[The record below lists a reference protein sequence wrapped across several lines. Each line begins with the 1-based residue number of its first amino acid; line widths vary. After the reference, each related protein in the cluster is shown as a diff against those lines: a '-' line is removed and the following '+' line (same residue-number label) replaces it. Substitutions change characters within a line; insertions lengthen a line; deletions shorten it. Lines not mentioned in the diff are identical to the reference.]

1 MVPPRTVV
9 VGALCAAEAVEVGM
23 WGVVVAGGGRTG
35 KLGMRE
41 ELG

>member
-1 MVPPRTVV
+1 MGKIQDPV
-9 VGALCAAEAVEVGM
+9 VGGAVKKAVEVGM
-23 WGVVVAGGGRTG
+23 WGAVVAGGGGTG